1 MRATFTYRTLGV
13 GNGERSTEVF
23 RVGNGVFD
31 AINLLWKA
39 FLVVYPKVW
48 ESQVIAIALNAAVRQ
63 LRRQLNN

>member
-23 RVGNGVFD
+23 RIGNDVFD
-31 AINLLWKA
+31 AINLLRKA

-48 ESQVIAIALNAAVRQ
+48 EGQVIAIALNAAVRQ